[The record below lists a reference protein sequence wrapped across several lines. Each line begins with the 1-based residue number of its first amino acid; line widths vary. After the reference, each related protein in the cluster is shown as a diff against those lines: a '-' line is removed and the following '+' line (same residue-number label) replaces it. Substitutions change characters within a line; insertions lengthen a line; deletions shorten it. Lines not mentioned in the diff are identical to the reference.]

1 MTRLGPVAGQQSTRQ
16 TSSNDG
22 QVTRLVPFSRTAVQ
36 EPNRLLAVHSRETAP
51 SPAQTACQTVAGL
64 LE

>member
-1 MTRLGPVAGQQSTRQ
+1 MTRLGPVAGQQSTCQ
-16 TSSNDG
+16 TSNDG

-36 EPNRLLAVHSRETAP
+36 EPNRPLAVHSRETAP